1 MRPERRRNALVGAAA
16 YAVAWVLLS
25 FAASSFVDGMPNL
38 WWFAIPGAV
47 VFYLLVRKLGGAI
60 RRRP

>member
-1 MRPERRRNALVGAAA
+1 MRPEGRRNALVGAGA

-25 FAASSFVDGMPNL
+25 FAASSLVDGMPNL
-38 WWFAIPGAV
+38 WWFAIPGAA
-47 VFYLLVRKLGGAI
+47 VFYLLVRKFGGAI